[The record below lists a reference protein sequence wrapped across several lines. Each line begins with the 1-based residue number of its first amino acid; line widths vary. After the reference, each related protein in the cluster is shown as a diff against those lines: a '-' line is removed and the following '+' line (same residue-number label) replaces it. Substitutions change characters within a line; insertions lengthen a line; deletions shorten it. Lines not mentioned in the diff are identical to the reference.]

1 MYPLLSKHI
10 ITNGINDGLLKV
22 SWIGNKRYFKLDD
35 IEEFVKNKQEK
46 SSNIISKT
54 IESWRNKE

>member
-35 IEEFVKNKQEK
+35 IEEFIKNKQEK

-54 IESWRNKE
+54 I

>member
-35 IEEFVKNKQEK
+35 IEEFIKNKQEK